1 MPDSMPDQHCHHI
14 VVDINDT
21 SIALKTSR
29 WSCQELSLRPVA
41 AITSPP
47 IPTTLLAHPSQGLS
61 GKHSAS
67 HANDARGP
75 DFNPADWPAFPTSR
89 RKPLR

>member
-41 AITSPP
+41 AITS
-47 IPTTLLAHPSQGLS
+47 TYYYEYL
-61 GKHSAS
+61 
-67 HANDARGP
+67 
-75 DFNPADWPAFPTSR
+75 
-89 RKPLR
+89 